1 MIIMINGAFGAGKT
15 TVSKALQ
22 EKIPNSMIFDP
33 EEVGILLRNIIPN
46 EIKVQTEKT
55 GDFQDLK
62 LWPKLVVMIAE
73 QVKKQYNRHL
83 IVPMT
88 LRDIEYFKYIY
99 TGLGN
104 IDSEIYHFCLK
115 ASVTK
120 IHERL
125 NERGEE
131 PGSWAFQQTEK
142 CVYAYEKYDFN
153 RYIDTENLGVKEIV
167 DIIVRKTLTTFQK
180 ESHPLL

>member
-15 TVSKALQ
+15 TVSKAL
-22 EKIPNSMIFDP
+22 EERIPNSMIYDP
-33 EEVGILLRNIIPN
+33 EEAGILLRNIIPSG
-46 EIKVQTEKT
+46 VMGQTEKT
-55 GDFQDLK
+55 GDFQDFK

-73 QVKKQYNRHL
+73 QIKKQYNRHL

-88 LRDIEYFKYIY
+88 LKNIEYFKYIY

-115 ASVTK
+115 ASVTS

-125 NERGEE
+125 KERGEE
-131 PGSWAFQQTEK
+131 PGSWPFLQTEK
-142 CVYAYEKYDFN
+142 CVCAYEKYDFGE
-153 RYIDTENLGVKEIV
+153 YIDTEHLGIKAIV
-167 DIIVRKTLTTFQK
+167 DIIVKKTQRV
-180 ESHPLL
+180 ED